1 MLKSEQNLQYMGLL
15 NKLFGASTG
24 SATKKEK
31 QNLSWIPLDNIKRL
45 KDIVGKSKIKPQV
58 IFKHS
63 TRCGVS
69 RMLMNQ
75 FIDAYDFNKEDVDL
89 YYLDLLSHRDI
100 SNEVAQQFQV
110 VHQSPQLIIVKDGDL
125 VAHAS
130 HGQILEVDLRGL
142 I

>member
-1 MLKSEQNLQYMGLL
+1 MGLL
-15 NKLFGASTG
+15 NKLFGAST
-24 SATKKEK
+24 ATKKEK
-31 QNLSWIPLDNIKRL
+31 ENQLPWLLLENSEQLH
-45 KDIVGKSKIKPQV
+45 DIVEKSKTKPQV

-69 RMLMNQ
+69 RMVMNQ
-75 FIDAYDFNKEDVDL
+75 FIETYDFSENDVDL
-89 YYLDLLSHRDI
+89 YYLDLLIYRDI

-110 VHQSPQLIIVKDGDL
+110 MHQSPQLIIVKDGDL

-130 HGQILEVDLRGL
+130 HEDILEVDLNRF